1 MKALSLNFSRQRL
14 RKQRRRDG
22 IVLVLSAVVMMVVVT
37 EIRQLQQQHSV
48 TTVESRPEQTRSQA
62 ELLLS
67 EPRQQRQLQAMVQ
80 SLNLPWYELLSALE
94 AIKQEHPD
102 VFLTAI
108 TPDVTNSK
116 IMLRGQAKTLDSLL
130 AFVDALNQQ
139 ETFSSALPLNQQQI
153 IPKAEGMQFTL
164 KLEWR
169 HG

>member
-1 MKALSLNFSRQRL
+1 MNALSLNFSRQRL
-14 RKQRRRDG
+14 RKQRRRDW
-22 IVLVLSAVVMMVVVT
+22 IVLVLSAVLMMVVLM
-37 EIRQLQQQHSV
+37 EIRQLEQQHSV
-48 TTVESRPEQTRSQA
+48 ATVESQPAQTRSQA

-67 EPRQQRQLQAMVQ
+67 EPRQQRQLQTMVQ

-94 AIKQEHPD
+94 SIKQAHPE

-108 TPDVTNSK
+108 TPDVTNK
-116 IMLRGQAKTLDSLL
+116 QILLRGQAKTLDILL

-139 ETFSSALPLNQQQI
+139 EMFNSALPLSQQQI
-153 IPKAEGMQFTL
+153 IPKADGMQFTL